1 MPGTMR
7 CDLSMETLPDGL
19 LVLQKDAHVSA
30 AQCYYVRNSLIT
42 AINTCAQAQA
52 AAPSTLVT
60 PAAPATTAVS
70 VEAGAIKDTAAACF
84 FIVPVQVDLT
94 THVVRDASSSGW

>member
-7 CDLSMETLPDGL
+7 CDLSMETLTDWML
-19 LVLQKDAHVSA
+19 TS
-30 AQCYYVRNSLIT
+30 
-42 AINTCAQAQA
+42 
-52 AAPSTLVT
+52 APSMLVT
-60 PAAPATTAVS
+60 HAAHATTAVS

-94 THVVRDASSSGW
+94 THVVRDASSSGL

>member
-70 VEAGAIKDTAAACF
+70 VEAGAIKDTAAAYF
-84 FIVPVQVDLT
+84 FIVRGSVRETQTVD
-94 THVVRDASSSGW
+94 